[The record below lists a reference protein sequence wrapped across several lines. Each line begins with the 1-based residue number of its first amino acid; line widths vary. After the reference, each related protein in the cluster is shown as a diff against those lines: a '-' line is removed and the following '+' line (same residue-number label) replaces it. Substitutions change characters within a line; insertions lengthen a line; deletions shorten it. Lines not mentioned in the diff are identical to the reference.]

1 MSTWFQQNR
10 FLGTF
15 LVVFALA
22 TIGAAYFLFSARSG
36 FNDAKIAYDN
46 TAAEL
51 NRLHRLSPFPTEAN
65 LRKMKTQAEDY
76 SSELDKLKLDLK
88 LRVLS
93 VVPLEP
99 NEFQSRLRQVS
110 TALAEKARANRVKLP
125 DNFYLGFEEFATALP
140 ETAAAPLLG
149 QQLAQ
154 AELLANI
161 LLDARVES
169 ITSFQRIASEPRS
182 PATPTPAPTPR
193 RGPAAPPAGPQLIER
208 NAIDAS
214 FTSTPGAARRVLNQ
228 IATNEQQFY
237 IIRTL
242 HVLNEKDKGPPRDG
256 AAGVAPPPVAPP
268 APGAKPASAL
278 QFIVG
283 DERIQTSA
291 RVEML
296 RFTY

>member
-1 MSTWFQQNR
+1 M
-10 FLGTF
+10 
-15 LVVFALA
+15 
-22 TIGAAYFLFSARSG
+22 
-36 FNDAKIAYDN
+36 
-46 TAAEL
+46 
-51 NRLHRLSPFPTEAN
+51 
-65 LRKMKTQAEDY
+65 
-76 SSELDKLKLDLK
+76 
-88 LRVLS
+88 
-93 VVPLEP
+93 
-99 NEFQSRLRQVS
+99 S

-125 DNFYLGFEEFATALP
+125 ENFYLGFEEFAAALP
-140 ETAAAPLLG
+140 DTAAAPLLG

-169 ITSFQRIASEPRS
+169 ITTFRRLPGSDSRIA
-182 PATPTPAPTPR
+182 ATPTPTPR

-208 NAIDAS
+208 NAIEAS
-214 FTSTPGAARRVLNQ
+214 FVSTPGSGRRVLNQ
-228 IATNEQQFY
+228 IATNEEQFY
-237 IIRTL
+237 VIRTL

-256 AAGVAPPPVAPP
+256 APGAAPPPVTPP
-268 APGAKPASAL
+268 VAGAKPASAL